1 MSGVDSG
8 FSGSWTTNHRVSE
21 IFQSFMG
28 DWRLRQVNPNHHLL
42 AGHLPLGQHHFLTF
56 HFTPTKSSL
65 TEGHPYYDAAP
76 ADDAYAGGLNLPLN
90 TYTIPVIWVTIQ
102 CDKNSTSSA
111 LPSSSYSTKGFS
123 DKREEQARG
132 LFVPHHLLI
141 IYEPA
146 DYLYYNP
153 SCSYHLWTIIINH

>member
-1 MSGVDSG
+1 MNHKSPSFRDFPEFHGRLALEAGKPQSSPLSWAPATRSTS
-8 FSGSWTTNHRVSE
+8 FSDVS
-21 IFQSFMG
+21 
-28 DWRLRQVNPNHHLL
+28 LH
-42 AGHLPLGQHHFLTF
+42 
-56 HFTPTKSSL
+56 PTKSSL

-153 SCSYHLWTIIINH
+153 SCSYHLWTIILTINNSLTINGPYQ

>member
-111 LPSSSYSTKGFS
+111 LPSSSYSTKGFRTS
-123 DKREEQARG
+123 VRNKREDYLYPIICLSSMNQ
-132 LFVPHHLLI
+132 LTIYIITHHVLI
-141 IYEPA
+141 IYEP
-146 DYLYYNP
+146 
-153 SCSYHLWTIIINH
+153 SY